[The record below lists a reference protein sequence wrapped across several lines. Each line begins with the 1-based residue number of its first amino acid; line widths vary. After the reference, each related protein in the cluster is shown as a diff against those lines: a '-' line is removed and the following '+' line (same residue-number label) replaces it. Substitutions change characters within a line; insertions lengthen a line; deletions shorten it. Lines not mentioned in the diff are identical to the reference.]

1 MMSSYGATLPG
12 RAATASA
19 PAQRVWGAIS
29 RALRTPSINDD
40 GIGINFAV
48 SGRLSLAIS
57 GQHLFDRAHA
67 EYATGPGLT
76 ATGIPRS
83 AVARLTWTF

>member
-19 PAQRVWGAIS
+19 PAQRAWGAIS
-29 RALRTPSINDD
+29 RALRTPSINDV
-40 GIGINFAV
+40 GIRIDFGL
-48 SGRLSLAIS
+48 SGPLSLAIS
-57 GQHLFDRAHA
+57 GQHLFDGAHA

-83 AVARLTWTF
+83 AFARLNWAF